1 MLLQCS
7 SKDQDIIQ
15 IHYHDVF
22 CYKILED
29 IIYLKDGKTIGYTKE
44 HYQKF
49 KKFAVCIK
57 GTFLLIIWL
66 DPDIVR
72 FPVNI

>member
-1 MLLQCS
+1 MLLQCL

-15 IHYHDVF
+15 IHYHDAF

-29 IIYLKDGKTIGYTKE
+29 GVYLKDGKSIGYTKE

-49 KKFAVCIK
+49 KKFTVYVK
-57 GTFLLIIWL
+57 GSLLLII
-66 DPDIVR
+66 
-72 FPVNI
+72 